1 MVLEASIFHRIL
13 DLVLQSLAFLTLNK
27 RQEFLFVLLI
37 RLSNLNL
44 IGQKYFIHYFET
56 HLYIISTIRFL
67 TSGLDLGPR
76 YFGET
81 TRISS
86 FKNLYFPISL
96 WNNFP
101 EFRTHT
107 SSTFKLHFNSLWKKF
122 LWTQVRMNL
131 IT

>member
-1 MVLEASIFHRIL
+1 MSERDGSDEQQLW
-13 DLVLQSLAFLTLNK
+13 NWK
-27 RQEFLFVLLI
+27 RKFKFRVVVRRI
-37 RLSNLNL
+37 RLFPTLISKIKWLWFSLN
-44 IGQKYFIHYFET
+44 IWT
-56 HLYIISTIRFL
+56 DLYIISTIRFL

-107 SSTFKLHFNSLWKKF
+107 SSTYKYHFNFSLKKKVNF
-122 LWTQVRMNL
+122 LNSNWNELDYVRGV
-131 IT
+131 